1 MTPER
6 QWLVDGAS
14 EPFCGACFGSAVRPP
29 AVPAAQLVAQPAA
42 FQQACG
48 CVQADAEVIEAD
60 LAAEERVSGL
70 AHTARQRR
78 RVVARRGHGAANW
91 QLARIIGHGAMVR
104 RSRAGRGLDA
114 RRGTQRNVAR
124 AMAMD

>member
-1 MTPER
+1 M
-6 QWLVDGAS
+6 WMCS
-14 EPFCGACFGSAVRPP
+14 S
-29 AVPAAQLVAQPAA
+29 
-42 FQQACG
+42 
-48 CVQADAEVIEAD
+48 ADAEMIEAD

-78 RVVARRGHGAANW
+78 RVVARRGHGTAHW

-114 RRGTQRNVAR
+114 RRGTQRNAAR